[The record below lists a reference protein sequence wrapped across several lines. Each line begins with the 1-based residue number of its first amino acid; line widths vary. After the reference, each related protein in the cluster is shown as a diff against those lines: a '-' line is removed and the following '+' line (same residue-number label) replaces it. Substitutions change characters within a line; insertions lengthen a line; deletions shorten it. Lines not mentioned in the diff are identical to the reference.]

1 MYADDTVLFWASS
14 QAFKTSLSKESS
26 TKNIKKLKVDF
37 LVIVCLLM
45 SQKLKPCF
53 LGPSSGFLVQ
63 TLDMHIDRAR
73 GFTLTIALYYLEH
86 SCEMIILR
94 NKSHGEIIRVCMEYL
109 RPLLGIKN
117 TVKFLREPVYHEISE
132 GETRDV
138 VVFECFSC
146 FPSALQQNRAQSRL
160 LYLFYN
166 K

>member
-63 TLDMHIDRAR
+63 TLDMHIDRAC
-73 GFTLTIALYYLEH
+73 GFTLTIAL
-86 SCEMIILR
+86 
-94 NKSHGEIIRVCMEYL
+94 
-109 RPLLGIKN
+109 
-117 TVKFLREPVYHEISE
+117 
-132 GETRDV
+132 
-138 VVFECFSC
+138 
-146 FPSALQQNRAQSRL
+146 
-160 LYLFYN
+160 
-166 K
+166 